1 MTRRALRAPID
12 ATANT
17 TTRWFLTALAIL
29 TVCTS
34 TLVISPRQAHAQT
47 LKEARA
53 QAAALLKQMNAINQK
68 VGVLSQKYDQAQ
80 MKLSKI
86 NKEIANTRATVSSI
100 ESRVKKGNVQLK
112 DSAIF
117 AYVNAG
123 ARSSTNPLFT
133 SDASKLG
140 ATNVY
145 NQLAEGNVSST
156 IAGLKNYKIQLTQ
169 QRAVLAS
176 QQAAAAQ
183 ANAVAR
189 GAYTK
194 AQGLQRNLQST
205 LNHVKGRIA
214 TIVYALQAAQA
225 AKDGKALNSA
235 RPNGIPAPPP
245 NTLGGRAVRA
255 AETFIGVW
263 YRWGGA
269 SRYGVDCSGLTML
282 AYNAVGIALPH
293 FSGGQWNNTVRVPLY
308 NIQPG
313 DLLFYGWHGYSHVAM
328 YVGAGKMIE
337 AEHTGTRVH
346 IVRVRLGYGFAGIGR
361 VRA

>member
-12 ATANT
+12 AAANT
-17 TTRWFLTALAIL
+17 TTRWLLTALAIL

-34 TLVISPRQAHAQT
+34 TLIIPTRHAGAQP
-47 LKEARA
+47 LQEARV

-68 VGVLSQKYDQAQ
+68 VGLLGQKYDQAQ
-80 MKLSKI
+80 LKLAKI
-86 NKEIANTRATVSSI
+86 NREIANTRATVNSI
-100 ESRVKKGNVQLK
+100 EGRVKKNNQQLR

-123 ARSSTNPLFT
+123 ARSSTNPLFA

-169 QRAVLAS
+169 QRAVLARK
-176 QQAAAAQ
+176 QAEAAS
-183 ANAVAR
+183 ANAVALS
-189 GAYTK
+189 AYAK
-194 AQGLQRNLQST
+194 AQSLQRNLHST
-205 LNHVKGRIA
+205 LNSVKGRIA
-214 TIVYALQAAQA
+214 SIVRTLQAEQA
-225 AKDGKALNSA
+225 ARDGKTLTSA
-235 RPNGIPAPPP
+235 RPNGIPAPPT

-255 AETFIGVW
+255 AETFLGVW

-282 AYNAVGIALPH
+282 AYAAVGVSLPH
-293 FSGGQWNNTVRVPLY
+293 FSGGQWNSTVRVPLY

-313 DLLFYGWHGYSHVAM
+313 DLLFYGWHGNSHEAM
-328 YVGAGKMIE
+328 YIGGGKMIE
-337 AEHTGTRVH
+337 ASHSGTRVH
-346 IVRVRLGYGFAGIGR
+346 IVGVRLGYGFAGIGR
-361 VRA
+361 VRG